1 MLDMIKLRRSG
12 EYHEELSDLFS
23 MLLNAAEDDLDGEPQ
38 LTDRELTGT
47 VLDTWSVNVHAH
59 STF

>member
-12 EYHEELSDLFS
+12 EDHEERSDLFS

-38 LTDRELTGT
+38 LTDRELMGT
-47 VLDTWSVNVHAH
+47 ILDIQFVSIHAH
-59 STF
+59 TAL